1 LKKGVDLVTKPYQ
14 NYIRQEVEGATK
26 GKLVLLLYDGAIKFM
41 RIAVLAIEEGKIP
54 DAHNNIMKAQNII
67 YELMSS
73 LNMDAGEISQNLLKL
88 YDFMIWTLI
97 EANRTKDKTKIE
109 SVASIMSELREAWKG
124 VVEQEEKGAA
134 KVEEKPKSIN
144 FAG

>member
-1 LKKGVDLVTKPYQ
+1 MTKPYQ

-41 RIAVLAIEEGKIP
+41 RIAVLAMEEGKIP
-54 DAHNNIMKAQNII
+54 EAHNNIMKAQNIV

-73 LNMDAGEISQNLLKL
+73 LNMDAGEISQNLLRL
-88 YDFMIWTLI
+88 YDFMIWSLI
-97 EANRTKDKTKIE
+97 EANKSKDKAKVE
-109 SVASIMSELREAWKG
+109 SAISVMCELREAWKG
-124 VVEQEEKGAA
+124 VVEQEERGNSSIEAA
-134 KVEEKPKSIN
+134 SKSIN

>member
-1 LKKGVDLVTKPYQ
+1 VANPYQ

-41 RIAVLAIEEGKIP
+41 RLSNLAIEEGNIP
-54 DAHNNIMKAQNII
+54 EAHNNIMKAQNII
-67 YELMSS
+67 YELMAS
-73 LNMDAGEISQNLLKL
+73 LNMEAGEVSQNLLRL

-97 EANRTKDKTKIE
+97 EANKSKDGTKVSSVIKI
-109 SVASIMSELREAWKG
+109 MRELREAWKG
-124 VVEQEEKGAA
+124 VVEQEENGGIRA
-134 KVEEKPKSIN
+134 VMEEEGKTKSIN

>member
-1 LKKGVDLVTKPYQ
+1 MTKPYQ

-26 GKLVLLLYDGAIKFM
+26 GKLVLLLYDGAVKFM

-54 DAHNNIMKAQNII
+54 EAHNNIMKAQNII

-73 LNMDAGEISQNLLKL
+73 LNMDAGEISQNLLRL
-88 YDFMIWTLI
+88 YDFMIWSLI
-97 EANRTKDKTKIE
+97 EANKSKDKTKVE
-109 SVASIMSELREAWKG
+109 SAISIMTELREAWKG
-124 VVEQEEKGAA
+124 VVEQEERGGSSIEAA
-134 KVEEKPKSIN
+134 PKSIN